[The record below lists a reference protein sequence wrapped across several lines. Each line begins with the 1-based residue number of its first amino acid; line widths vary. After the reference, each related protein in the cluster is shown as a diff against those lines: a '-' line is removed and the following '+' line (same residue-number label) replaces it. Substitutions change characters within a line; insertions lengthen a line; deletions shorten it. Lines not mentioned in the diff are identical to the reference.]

1 MVSWDFFDTLAGR
14 ATGADPWR
22 VFDLVGG
29 EPYRKLRQEAE
40 QQSDKSWPGI
50 FAALRR
56 ITGWSAG
63 RVDELREA
71 EWRAELAGVFP
82 IRENVDRVGPRDR
95 IVTDTYFDARQVRT
109 LATAI
114 GIPSTV
120 EIVASWDGKYSGRYW
135 KSPAARDIEH
145 HVGDNA
151 RSDFSQP
158 RSAGIYATRY
168 TGSDHTKDEKTLSIA
183 GQWEIAGAAR
193 AARLQNPHRQGSDA
207 HRWWDAA
214 AAANVPFL
222 LAAAA
227 LVRDYVQ
234 ASRPSR
240 VYFVSRDSI
249 LLSQAYHTIYGEP
262 VGIFHASR
270 QTMRDPSPDF
280 LAYVKSLAVGALFVD
295 LHGTGRSVR
304 GFCGA
309 HGIDLAYVY
318 VCGQRRL
325 AAQCPSLVQLKGIGT
340 GTAVEVANYHD
351 EGRVID
357 VVGGVPVR
365 ADLEYDPSPV
375 REQRAATLAGVRACC
390 RPPQRVTETQVAAA
404 AEAIRRTVPRELLRQ
419 HQVEHPLPALG
430 VVRK

>member
-14 ATGADPWR
+14 TCGEPWR

-56 ITGWSAG
+56 ITGWSAS

-120 EIVASWDGKYSGRYW
+120 EIVASWDGKHSGRYW

-145 HVGDNA
+145 HTGDNL
-151 RSDFSQP
+151 RSDCSQP
-158 RSAGIYATRY
+158 RSAGIAATRY
-168 TGSDHTKDEKTLSIA
+168 AGGDQATARKALSA

-234 ASRPSR
+234 AARPDR
-240 VYFVSRDSI
+240 VCFVSRDSI
-249 LLSQAYHTIYGEP
+249 LLANAYHTLYGET

-270 QTMRDPSPDF
+270 QTLRDPSPGF
-280 LAYVKSLAVGALFVD
+280 LAYAKSLASGTLFVD

-304 GFCGA
+304 GFCDA
-309 HGIDLAYVY
+309 QGIDLSYVY
-318 VCGQRRL
+318 VCGQRRM
-325 AAQCPSLVQLKGIGT
+325 AAQYPALVQLKGIGT

-365 ADLEYDPSPV
+365 ADLEYLLDPV
-375 REQRAATLAGVRACC
+375 REQRAATLAGIKACC
-390 RPPQRVTETQVAAA
+390 RPPQGVTCENVAAA

-419 HQVEHPLPALG
+419 HEVEHPLPALG